1 MKTTFVSTASV
12 SQSLRYSL
20 MRMQSELVNANKEAS
35 TLRVADLGLALGA
48 RASQS
53 VSMARDLERLDG
65 IVSQN
70 GLVSARLT
78 ATQNAL
84 KQISDKAQT
93 LFSTLTA
100 GIGGDATGK
109 VAMNDAKGTLDALTS
124 ILNSSLNGEHLF
136 AGINTDVK
144 PIADYSAGSP
154 SKTAFD
160 AAFAGFFGFPQNDP
174 AAANIT
180 AAQMQ
185 NFLATAV
192 EPQFLGAGWDA
203 NWSNASDETITSRIA
218 LNETAQ
224 TSVSANNDGVRKLA
238 MAATSVFDLMSSP
251 TMSAAAR
258 GALFE
263 RALDLVG
270 EAISD
275 LGTLQAQTGI
285 VQQRV
290 TKAGE
295 RMEMQMD
302 VLERSVGKLEG
313 VDPYEASTRV
323 STLLDQI
330 ETSYALTARLQKL
343 SLTKF
348 L

>member
-48 RASQS
+48 RSSQS

-100 GIGGDATGK
+100 GVGGDATGK
-109 VAMNDAKGTLDALTS
+109 VALNDAKGTLDALTS
-124 ILNSSLNGEHLF
+124 ILNTSLNGEHLF

-144 PIADYSAGSP
+144 PIANYAAGSP
-154 SKTAFD
+154 AKTAFD
-160 AAFAGFFGFPQNDP
+160 AAFSGFFGFPQSDP

-185 NFLATAV
+185 NFLTSV
-192 EPQFLGAGWDA
+192 EPQFLGTGWDA
-203 NWSNASDETITSRIA
+203 NWSNASDEPITSRIA

-238 MAATSVFDLMSSP
+238 MAATSVFDLLSSP
-251 TMSAAAR
+251 TMSTAAR
-258 GALFE
+258 DALFE

-290 TKAGE
+290 TKASE